1 MRGFMLKEI
10 FRLNAIKHPGSAGH
24 HGWSRKRKKLL
35 PLPALKRRRVN
46 DDAEAFA
53 LRVRVRVDDGNPH
66 EEKELDMQSDI
77 SSGDESEKE
86 IAPQGAEQPNLY
98 PYGTNSSSSSF
109 ECDA

>member
-1 MRGFMLKEI
+1 MRGFTLKEI
-10 FRLNAIKHPGSAGH
+10 FRCNAIQHPGSAGH

-53 LRVRVRVDDGNPH
+53 LRVRVDDGNDPH

-98 PYGTNSSSSSF
+98 PYGTN
-109 ECDA
+109 

>member
-10 FRLNAIKHPGSAGH
+10 FRFKAIKHPGSAGH

-35 PLPALKRRRVN
+35 PLPALKRRRV
-46 DDAEAFA
+46 DGDAEAFT
-53 LRVRVRVDDGNPH
+53 LRVRVDDGNPH

-98 PYGTNSSSSSF
+98 PYGTN
-109 ECDA
+109 